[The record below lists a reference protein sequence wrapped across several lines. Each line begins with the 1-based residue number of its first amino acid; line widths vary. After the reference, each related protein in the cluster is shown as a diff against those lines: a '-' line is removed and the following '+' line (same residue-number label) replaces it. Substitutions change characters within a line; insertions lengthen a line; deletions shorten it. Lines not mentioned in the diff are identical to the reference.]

1 MNTCA
6 QKESDE
12 DFAERYSDSG
22 DSFDSDFGEDEEQVS

>member
-1 MNTCA
+1 VNTCV

-12 DFAERYSDSG
+12 DFAERDSDSG